1 MEPAEME
8 ITNLIVDAI
17 IFIFPAYCANAA
29 PVIAGGGL
37 PIDLGRKFT
46 DGRPI
51 FGKNKTFRGLFVGLL
66 VGTGIGLLESE
77 IFNLPLMFG
86 FLLSLGAL
94 FGDLTGAFLKRRLGI
109 APGNLLPIVDQV
121 DFVVGALIF
130 SLLLS
135 PPLLTWELAL
145 TVLLITPP
153 IHLLTNFVAYKLGL
167 KRNPW

>member
-1 MEPAEME
+1 ME

-17 IFIFPAYCANAA
+17 IFILPAYCANAT

-37 PIDLGRKFT
+37 PIDLGRKFI
-46 DGRPI
+46 DEKAI
-51 FGKNKTFRGLFVGLL
+51 FGKNKTFRGFFVGLL
-66 VGTGIGLLESE
+66 VGTGVGLLESK
-77 IFNLPLMFG
+77 IFNRPLMFG

-94 FGDLTGAFLKRRLGI
+94 LGDLAGAFLKRRLGI

-121 DFVVGALIF
+121 DFVVGALVF

-135 PPLLTWELAL
+135 PSLLTWELAL

-153 IHLLTNFVAYKLGL
+153 IHLLTNFAAYKLGL
-167 KRNPW
+167 KSNPW

>member
-1 MEPAEME
+1 ME
-8 ITNLIVDAI
+8 ITNLIVNAM
-17 IFIFPAYCANAA
+17 IFILPAYCANAA

-51 FGKNKTFRGLFVGLL
+51 FGKNKTFRGFFVGLL
-66 VGTGIGLLESE
+66 IGTSVGLMESK
-77 IFNLPLMFG
+77 IFGLPLLAG
-86 FLLSLGAL
+86 LLLSLGAL
-94 FGDLTGAFLKRRLGI
+94 FGDLAGAFLKRRLGI

-130 SLLLS
+130 SLPLS
-135 PPLLTWELAL
+135 PFLLTWELAL

-153 IHLLTNFVAYKLGL
+153 IHLLTNFAAYKLGL
-167 KRNPW
+167 KGNPW

>member
-1 MEPAEME
+1 ME

-46 DGRPI
+46 DGKPI

-66 VGTGIGLLESE
+66 VGTGVGLLESE

-121 DFVVGALIF
+121 DFVVCALIF

-135 PPLLTWELAL
+135 PSLLTWELAL
-145 TVLLITPP
+145 TVLFITPP
-153 IHLLTNFVAYKLGL
+153 IHLLTNFAAFKLGL
-167 KRNPW
+167 KSNPW

>member
-1 MEPAEME
+1 ME

-46 DGRPI
+46 DGKPI

-66 VGTGIGLLESE
+66 VGTGVGLLESE

-135 PPLLTWELAL
+135 PSLLTWELAV

-153 IHLLTNFVAYKLGL
+153 IHLLTNFAAYKLGL
-167 KRNPW
+167 KSNPW

>member
-1 MEPAEME
+1 ME

-46 DGRPI
+46 DGKPI

-66 VGTGIGLLESE
+66 VGTGVGLLESE

-135 PPLLTWELAL
+135 PSLLTWDLAL

-153 IHLLTNFVAYKLGL
+153 IHLLTNFAAHKLGL
-167 KRNPW
+167 KSNPW

>member
-1 MEPAEME
+1 ME

-46 DGRPI
+46 DGKPI

-66 VGTGIGLLESE
+66 VGTGVGLLESE

-135 PPLLTWELAL
+135 PSLLTWELAV

-153 IHLLTNFVAYKLGL
+153 IHLLTNFAAFKLGL
-167 KRNPW
+167 KSNPW